1 MNDRNLGKFSVT
13 TDCIRRSPDE
23 AAQVFK
29 MLNLVVV
36 RAECIFADSIIEYT
50 GLSDQFVEIGM
61 GEAIPGYRLEISTER
76 NDETKEDIIIKV
88 VANRLN

>member
-1 MNDRNLGKFSVT
+1 MNDRNLGRFTVT
-13 TDCIRRSPDE
+13 TDCIRRNPNE

-36 RAECIFADSIIEYT
+36 RAECMFADSVVEYT
-50 GLSDQFVEIGM
+50 GISDQFVEIEM
-61 GEAIPGYRLEISTER
+61 GQSIPEYRLEITS
-76 NDETKEDIIIKV
+76 KEDIIIKV